1 MLPPFYQAHLQQCL
15 TSRHYLLVNLLVLLL
30 QWHKQVRLERLAA
43 NLPLPIQF
51 EGRRRCLQRL
61 FASPQLCIDTLWL
74 PLVSYLLSR
83 CFRTG
88 QTLCLALDRTQWRG
102 VNVLMA
108 SVIYRGRALPL
119 YWQFLTH
126 SGSSGLP
133 QQQAVLR
140 PLLAPL
146 KPYQVIVLGDR
157 EFCSVHLA
165 QWLRQEQLSFC
176 LRLRANEYVQAE
188 NGPFQQL
195 QQLGLKPGQSQFLTQ
210 VRVTKQAGLGLFNVA
225 AYWKRTYRGQQE
237 KSAWFLLTNLP
248 SLGAAIRAYQQR
260 MGIEAFLR
268 DYKGGGYQLESTGLS
283 SQRLSGLFVLLAV
296 AYSSAVIQGHEVRT
310 QGLANYICRAKE
322 NHRSRRRHSDF
333 WVGLYT
339 QAWLGGMD
347 LATPW
352 LELWMPL
359 SGNKQPYLQRGLQ
372 AASRLQALV

>member
-61 FASPQLCIDTLWL
+61 LASSQLCIDTLWL

-83 CFRTG
+83 CFQTG

-119 YWQFLTH
+119 YWQFLPH

-140 PLLAPL
+140 PLLVLL
-146 KPYQVIVLGDR
+146 KPYQVVVLGDR

-210 VRVTKQAGLGLFNVA
+210 VRVTKQAGLGLFHVA
-225 AYWKRTYRGQQE
+225 AYWKRTYRGQQA

-248 SLGAAIRAYQQR
+248 SLGAAIRAYHQR
-260 MGIEAFLR
+260 MGIEAFLLFIVTSFFI
-268 DYKGGGYQLESTGLS
+268 DKKSSKHLPSGQLSDRLFLFPPLCDRKFNESTD
-283 SQRLSGLFVLLAV
+283 
-296 AYSSAVIQGHEVRT
+296 
-310 QGLANYICRAKE
+310 N
-322 NHRSRRRHSDF
+322 
-333 WVGLYT
+333 
-339 QAWLGGMD
+339 M
-347 LATPW
+347 
-352 LELWMPL
+352 
-359 SGNKQPYLQRGLQ
+359 
-372 AASRLQALV
+372 